1 MKYQV
6 EIAGKRYHLNV
17 QNQYSKLQL
26 LHDGKP
32 VQFDY
37 EKIHPSGLYSLVLFG
52 KQYRVWVE
60 KNSESSY
67 KVSVNHETLEVELND
82 ERQLLKKT
90 IGKDESHDSGVMIVR
105 APIPGLVLD
114 IVVEIDQEVNK
125 GDGLIIMEAMKM
137 ENEIKSPGKGKVS
150 KILVKKGDA
159 IDKGLVLIELTS
171 K

>member
-1 MKYQV
+1 
-6 EIAGKRYHLNV
+6 
-17 QNQYSKLQL
+17 
-26 LHDGKP
+26 
-32 VQFDY
+32 
-37 EKIHPSGLYSLVLFG
+37 
-52 KQYRVWVE
+52 
-60 KNSESSY
+60 
-67 KVSVNHETLEVELND
+67 
-82 ERQLLKKT
+82 
-90 IGKDESHDSGVMIVR
+90 MIVR